1 MKASIKDILR
11 EITHSLGRFLSILLI
26 VAIGT
31 AFFAGV
37 KASVPDMKNSADDY
51 FDKQNLMD
59 IRLMSTLGFSED
71 DVSAIKKI
79 ENIKGLNATYSMD
92 FLADKGTSQLVVKTI
107 AWQDLKTNDPNY
119 MNQVRLIDGR
129 LPKKENECLIE
140 ADHLKINNYEIGD
153 TITLKSGNSDSIDSF
168 LKQTTFKIVGTCYTP
183 DYLSYEKGS
192 STIGSGSVDTFIM
205 IPKSNYIS
213 EYYTEILISVNNAKA
228 INTYSEDYFDVIDP
242 VVKALENTGTKR
254 SDIRNEEIKKIAND
268 KWTENYQ
275 LYIDNKKIFED
286 EIAKAENDLANAETE
301 LAQGQL
307 ELDNSKKTFNTTL
320 IDSNNKIAEAE
331 ATLATSEQQVAQ
343 LITQQQSVQKQYD
356 DFMLTYDTNVA
367 TATQSIKQLEALR
380 DAATTDSEKIAYQTQ
395 IDAINV
401 NLQQLYNGKAQL
413 ENALSTLNA
422 NVTTYSAQLQAG
434 KDELNKQKIALEQGK
449 LTAEQQ
455 FKDGEQKLIN
465 ARQQIDSGRIE
476 LEKNKET
483 GQTELDIASE
493 NLEAAKGQLNDLP
506 EASWYVLDRN
516 SHYSYRDYESVADR
530 MDGIAKVFPVFF
542 LIVAALVCLTTMTR
556 MVDEQRNVIGTYKAL
571 GYSKVMIAA
580 KYLTYALIAGIIGSI
595 LGCLIGMHLFPT
607 VIFNA
612 WNLMYNL
619 PGLVFTPQ
627 IPLAFISSLCVV
639 GVTLIAAGF
648 ACYKELVEVPASL
661 MRPKTPKTGKK
672 ILLERITFIWSHF
685 SFTMKVTARNIFRY
699 KKRFFMTV
707 IGISGCTAL
716 LLAGF
721 GIKDSI
727 AQIVDIQYEEITQY
741 DAMIK
746 LDSNASLKER
756 LHVIEELEEY
766 KENKGVLALTTLN
779 ASVDLDN
786 NTQSITLMIPD
797 DTDQLDDYISL
808 RTRRGKEPLT
818 LGDDGA
824 IISEKLAKNLNA
836 SIGDNINIL
845 FDDDIERSV
854 KISAI
859 TENYVGHIIYMTPS
873 YYKELTS
880 QRISENTVLLKM
892 KNANDKT
899 ETTLG
904 NHFVKNENISS
915 ITFYRGVA
923 DSFSDTIDSI
933 SFITYV
939 LIGAAGLLAF
949 VVLYNL
955 TNVNISERLREIATI
970 KVLGFYDLE
979 VASYVYRE
987 NIFLTLIG
995 SFVGLALGIVLHQLI
1010 MNLAEMPDVMFGRNI
1025 NMMSFIISIA
1035 ITSLFGLIV
1044 NVAMYTKLK
1053 NIPMVESLKSVE

>member
-71 DVSAIKKI
+71 DVKAIK
-79 ENIKGLNATYSMD
+79 EVANIKGIDATYSMD
-92 FLADKGTSQLVVKTI
+92 FLAEKGTSQLVVKTI
-107 AWQDLKTNDPNY
+107 AWQNLNTDDPNY
-119 MNQVRLIDGR
+119 MNQVRLIDGQ
-129 LPKKENECLIE
+129 LPQNENECLIE
-140 ADHLKINNYEIGD
+140 ADHLKASEYQIGD

-213 EYYTEILISVNNAKA
+213 DYYTEVLISVKGAKA
-228 INTYSEDYFDVIDP
+228 INTYSENYFEVIDP
-242 VVKALENTGTKR
+242 VVEALEKVKTNR
-254 SDIRNEEIKKIAND
+254 SDIRNEEIKKIANE
-268 KWTENYQ
+268 KWTESYQ
-275 LYIDNKKIFED
+275 LYEDNKKLFED
-286 EIAKAENDLANAETE
+286 EITKAENELDSAEKE
-301 LAQGQL
+301 LAQGQID
-307 ELDNSKKTFNTTL
+307 LDNAKQTFNATL
-320 IDSNNKIAEAE
+320 IDSNHKIAEAE
-331 ATLATSEQQVAQ
+331 ATLAASKKQVDELVA
-343 LITQQQSVQKQYD
+343 QQQSVQKQYD
-356 DFMLTYDTNVA
+356 DFMLTYDSNVA
-367 TATQSIKQLEALR
+367 TAIESIHQLELLR
-380 DAATTDSEKIAYQTQ
+380 DAAISESEKMAYQAQ
-395 IDAINV
+395 IDAVNV
-401 NLQQLYNGKAQL
+401 NLQQLYDGKAQL
-413 ENALSTLNA
+413 ESALSTLNV

-434 KDELNKQKIALEQGK
+434 KEELNQQKLALEQGK
-449 LTAEQQ
+449 ISAEQQ
-455 FKDGEQKLIN
+455 FIDGEQKLIN
-465 ARQQIDSGRIE
+465 AKQQIDNGKIE
-476 LEKNKET
+476 LEKNRET
-483 GQTELDIASE
+483 GQTELDIAAE
-493 NLEAAKGQLNDLP
+493 NLEAAKKQLDDLP
-506 EASWYVLDRN
+506 EATWYILDRN

-595 LGCLIGMHLFPT
+595 LGCVIGMHLFPT

-627 IPLAFISSLCVV
+627 IPLALISSICVV

-661 MRPKTPKTGKK
+661 MRPKAPKIGKK
-672 ILLERITFIWSHF
+672 ILLEKIPFIWSHF

-766 KENKGVLALTTLN
+766 KANKGVLALTTLN

-797 DTDQLDDYISL
+797 DTDRLEEYISL
-808 RTRRGKEPLT
+808 RTRKGKESLA
-818 LGDDGA
+818 LSNDGA

-836 SIGDNINIL
+836 DIGDTIKIK
-845 FDDDIERSV
+845 FDDDIERNIKV
-854 KISAI
+854 SAI

-873 YYKELTS
+873 YYKKLTS

-892 KNANDKT
+892 KNANDQT

-904 NHFVKNENISS
+904 NHFVKNESISS

-1010 MNLAEMPDVMFGRNI
+1010 MNLAEMPDIMFGRNI
-1025 NMMSFIISIA
+1025 DTMSFIISVV
-1035 ITSLFGLIV
+1035 ITSLFGFIV
-1044 NVAMYTKLK
+1044 NIAMYTKLK

>member
-37 KASVPDMKNSADDY
+37 KASVPDMKNSADYY

-59 IRLMSTLGFSED
+59 IRLMSTMGFSQD
-71 DVSAIKKI
+71 DVDEIKKAKNI
-79 ENIKGLNATYSMD
+79 EGIDATYSMD
-92 FLADKGTSQLVVKTI
+92 FLAEKGTSQLVVKAI
-107 AWQDLKTNDPNY
+107 AWQGLKTSDANY
-119 MNQVRLIDGR
+119 INQVRLIDGR
-129 LPKKENECLIE
+129 LPKKDNECLIE
-140 ADHLKINNYEIGD
+140 ANHLKSNNYKIGD
-153 TITLKSGNSDSIDSF
+153 IITLKSGNSDSINSF
-168 LKQTTFKIVGTCYTP
+168 LKQTEFKIVGTCYTP
-183 DYLSYEKGS
+183 DYLSFEKGS

-205 IPKSNYIS
+205 IPKNNYIS
-213 EYYTEILISVNNAKA
+213 EYYTEVLITVNNAKD
-228 INTYSEDYFDVIDP
+228 INTYSDEYFDIIAP
-242 VVKALENTGTKR
+242 VVKALEKTGTKR
-254 SDIRNEEIKKIAND
+254 SDIRYEEIKKIAYD
-268 KWTENYQ
+268 KWNENYQ
-275 LYIDNKKIFED
+275 LYEDNKKTFED
-286 EIAKAENDLANAETE
+286 EISKAENDINNAEAE
-301 LAQGQL
+301 LAQGQIEL
-307 ELDNSKKTFNTTL
+307 ENAKNTLNTTL
-320 IDSNNKIAEAE
+320 TEANTKISEAQT
-331 ATLATSEQQVAQ
+331 TLSESETQLSQ
-343 LITQQQSVQKQYD
+343 LISQQQSVQKQYD
-356 DFMLTYDTNVA
+356 DFMLTYDENVNSA
-367 TATQSIKQLEALR
+367 IEKIQQLEALKE
-380 DAATTDSEKIAYQTQ
+380 ATSDENEKLAYQEKI
-395 IDAINV
+395 DSINK
-401 NLQQLYNGKAQL
+401 NLQQLYTGKTQL
-413 ENALSTLNA
+413 EEGLTALNE
-422 NVTTYSAQLQAG
+422 NVNIYTTKLHAG
-434 KDELNKQKIALEQGK
+434 KEQLNQQKIALEQGK
-449 LTAEQQ
+449 IEAEQQ
-455 FKDGEQKLIN
+455 FQENEQKLID
-465 ARQQIDSGRIE
+465 AQLQIDNGKNE
-476 LEKNKET
+476 LAKNKEI

-493 NLEAAKGQLNDLP
+493 NLQAAKEQLNDLP
-506 EASWYVLDRN
+506 KPTWYVLDRN

-571 GYSKVMIAA
+571 GYSKSMIAM

-595 LGCLIGMHLFPT
+595 LGCMIGMHLFPT

-612 WNLMYNL
+612 WNLLYNL

-627 IPLAFISSLCVV
+627 LPLAFISSACVV

-648 ACYKELVEVPASL
+648 ACYKDLIEVPASL
-661 MRPKTPKTGKK
+661 MRPKAPKMGKK
-672 ILLERITFIWSHF
+672 ILLEKVTFIWSHF

-727 AQIVDIQYEEITQY
+727 AQIVDIQYDEITQY
-741 DAMIK
+741 DAMVK
-746 LDSNASLKER
+746 LDENTSLKDR
-756 LHVIEELEEY
+756 LNIIDELKEY
-766 KENKGVLALTTLN
+766 KGNEGILALTTLN

-797 DTDQLDDYISL
+797 DSNQLDDYISL
-808 RTRRGKEPLT
+808 RTRVKKEKLE
-818 LGDDGA
+818 LNNKGA

-836 SIGDNINIL
+836 NIGDKIKIM
-845 FDDDIERSV
+845 FDDDIAREV

-873 YYKELTS
+873 YYEQLTS

-892 KNANDKT
+892 KEANDDT
-899 ETTLG
+899 ETKLG
-904 NHFVKNENISS
+904 KAFVKKDSVSS

-923 DSFSDTIDSI
+923 DSFSDTINSI

-970 KVLGFYDLE
+970 KVLGFYDPE

-1025 NMMSFIISIA
+1025 NKLSFIISIA
-1035 ITSLFGLIV
+1035 ITLLFGLIV
-1044 NVAMYTKLK
+1044 NLAMYNKLK
-1053 NIPMVESLKSVE
+1053 KIPMVESLKSVE